1 MLVFQFDLCCLST
14 NYCDPSIFIVS
25 VVPLCVQLVF
35 SVYFLHSFLHLL
47 IGGHMNFFQLF

>member
-35 SVYFLHSFLHLL
+35 SVYYLHFSIYSLEDT
-47 IGGHMNFFQLF
+47 